1 MKFILC
7 FIFGFSIASGQI
19 EWDQRGLDID
29 GEAAED
35 ASGYSVPLS
44 SDGSVVAIGANGND
58 GRGEDAGHV
67 RIYEWSGT
75 DWQQRGGD
83 IDGEGDLDES
93 GHSVSLSSDGSV
105 VAIGAPQTY
114 SGGSGYVRV
123 FAIDQKQDECDTE
136 ALISAVITLTEQL
149 AQKDAQIAQLQGRP
163 TQAAYDQVV
172 QELNARPTLE
182 DIQEARS
189 GSVILTPTA
198 NGTVILRMMIE
209 ESSDLSVWEQNGES
223 VEVELPLAEGKKFLR
238 FAFPAGN

>member
-1 MKFILC
+1 MRFIFC

-19 EWDQRGLDID
+19 EWDQRGLNID
-29 GEAAED
+29 GEAAFDE
-35 ASGYSVPLS
+35 SGFSVSLS
-44 SDGSVVAIGANGND
+44 SDGSVVAIGAIGND
-58 GRGEDAGHV
+58 GRAGHV

-83 IDGEGDLDES
+83 IDGEGEIDGS
-93 GHSVSLSSDGSV
+93 GFSVSLSSDGSV
-105 VAIGAPQTY
+105 VAIGAPQ
-114 SGGSGYVRV
+114 SLSDGSGYVGV

-149 AQKDAQIAQLQGRP
+149 AQKDAQIAQLEGRP

-182 DIQEARS
+182 DFQDARA
-189 GSVILTPTA
+189 GSIVLTTAA
-198 NGTVILRMMIE
+198 NGTVMLRMMIE